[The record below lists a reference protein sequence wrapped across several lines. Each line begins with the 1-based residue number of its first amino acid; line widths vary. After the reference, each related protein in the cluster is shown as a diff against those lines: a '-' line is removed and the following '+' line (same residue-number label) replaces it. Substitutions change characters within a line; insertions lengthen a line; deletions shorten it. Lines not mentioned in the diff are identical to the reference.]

1 MKITLLGI
9 DEAGRGPVLG
19 PLVMAGALIKK
30 ESDEKLLADLG
41 VKDSKFIL
49 PKKRQELY
57 QKIIK
62 LVKYK
67 IIILEPEEID
77 QALKSQELNLNW
89 LEAQTSAK
97 IINHLKPKRAIID
110 CPSNN
115 IKAYHTYLKSKIQ
128 TKTELI
134 LEHKA
139 ESHPVVAAASILAKV
154 TRDNLIEKLKQK
166 IKIDFGS
173 GYMTDEKTV
182 NFLKEHHQTHP
193 EIFRKTWASY
203 KRMFQ
208 KDLSEF

>member
-1 MKITLLGI
+1 MLLGI

-19 PLVMAGALIKK
+19 PLVMAGAMID
-30 ESDEKLLADLG
+30 DEKKLENLG
-41 VKDSKFIL
+41 IKDSKLLL
-49 PKKRQELY
+49 PHKREEIYPKL
-57 QKIIK
+57 IK

-77 QALKSQELNLNW
+77 AALKSPNLNLNW
-89 LEAQTSAK
+89 LEAQTSAQ

-115 IKAYHTYLKSKIQ
+115 VESYHDYLKKIVK

-139 ESHPVVAAASILAKV
+139 ESHLIVAAASIIAKV
-154 TRDNLIEKLKQK
+154 TRDKEIEKLKKK

-182 NFLKEHHQTHP
+182 NFLKEHHQKHP
-193 EIFRKTWASY
+193 ELFRKTWASY
-203 KRMFQ
+203 KKVFQ